1 MWIAATAI
9 GVGLLGVVLGALGP
23 AAANSSRVAQGS
35 SEGWQTVFSETFNS
49 PLAPGWEATDASSTD
64 GGEYHWGGETFT
76 YTSPITGVWCVGDGA
91 DGVSLTAG
99 TDVYPD
105 NVDSWLTY
113 GPIELTDVWDAY
125 MRFSWWLET
134 GGVQGGEGLAAEF
147 QTVERAQSAPE
158 DGDWLGW
165 CILSD
170 PDDLEACRGTYVS
183 GSIGRWLSGAV
194 PLGTYLPATSS
205 VTNTVW
211 IAFHF
216 TSDNDGV
223 AGRGAFVDD
232 VELRVNRGYRVA
244 LPLVRKDPAP
254 PVELLRNGGFEA
266 DWGEEESHR
275 VIVFPVDN
283 GPYETE
289 VGNIF
294 TPPGWLTWF
303 RHDPD
308 TWDQPE
314 VHDMAGATQE
324 IKQYRVRTGNSAMV
338 VFTFFRKHDAGFL
351 QQVDVEP
358 GTRLRASAFAHAW
371 SNDHNGPHPDDGL
384 WSEGPG
390 YDCGFALEGEAPD
403 TDWENFTFW
412 VGVDPTGGIDPYAD
426 TVVWGDGAHIYN
438 CYHKVPS
445 VEAEAQAHKV
455 TVFLRSQTLWRFKH
469 NDAYWDDVELTV
481 IDGGGQQMEWTY
493 PLVEGGAKVGVHSL
507 RPNEVGAFVQGLADG
522 GTRFPVV
529 KGVDDL
535 GWLSG
540 VKEAS
545 PETIIVARRTS
556 PIEGAPNVED
566 GATDLDE
573 MARALMSFVLDKI
586 TWDPR
591 LRGVVD
597 YWEVVN
603 EPDPPGPEGYRQL
616 SQLMI
621 KCMDL
626 AEKYGLKLAL
636 FSFNAGTP
644 EWDEMEAM
652 VETGVFDRA
661 REGGHILALHEGTFV
676 SHDPQ
681 EGWGQTIPGSP
692 EVEGAGALNFRYRYL
707 YHLLK
712 QRGEVVP
719 LVVSEWYC
727 GDEQSA
733 STETLV
739 DALKWYDGEASEDY
753 YFWAAGPFT
762 LGPTSGWGHTDYERV
777 YEGGLLDYMIEIKDR
792 QNAAPLVQSS
802 ADNLPSGLRRR

>member
-9 GVGLLGVVLGALGP
+9 GIGISGVVLGTLGS
-23 AAANSSRVAQGS
+23 AAAPSSGVAQGS
-35 SEGWQTVFSETFNS
+35 SEGWQTVLSETFTS
-49 PLAPGWEATDASSTD
+49 PLAPEWTFTDASGTD
-64 GGEYHWGGETFT
+64 GGEYKWGTEAFT
-76 YTSPITGVWCVGDGA
+76 YTSAGAGAWCVGGGA
-91 DGVSLTAG
+91 DGISLTAG
-99 TDVYPD
+99 SDVYPE

-113 GPIELTDVWDAY
+113 GPVKLGDVWDA
-125 MRFSWWLET
+125 RVEFNWWLET
-134 GGVQGGEGLAAEF
+134 GGAGTGRMQAAE
-147 QTVERAQSAPE
+147 AQAIRQVDSAPE
-158 DGDWLGW
+158 YGDWLGW
-165 CILSD
+165 CILTDGEDGES
-170 PDDLEACRGTYVS
+170 CRGTYLS
-183 GSIGRWLSGAV
+183 GSIGRWMRGTI
-194 PLGTYLPATSS
+194 PLEAYIPTTHG

-211 IAFHF
+211 VAFHF
-216 TSDNDGV
+216 TSDDDGV
-223 AGRGAFVDD
+223 AGRGAFLDD
-232 VELRVNRGYRVA
+232 VVLRVNHGYETV
-244 LPLVRKDPAP
+244 LPLVRKDPARAP
-254 PVELLRNGGFEA
+254 PAELLQNGGFEA
-266 DWGEEESHR
+266 DWEDGGTHR
-275 VIVFPVDN
+275 CLVFPDEG
-283 GPYETE
+283 GPYEKDK
-289 VGNIF
+289 GNVF

-303 RHDPD
+303 RHSPG
-308 TWDQPE
+308 TWDEPE
-314 VHDMAGATQE
+314 VGDAWKWE
-324 IKQYRVRTGNSAMV
+324 DPRRVHSGEKGLKL
-338 VFTFFRKHDAGFL
+338 FTFYRRHDAGLL

-358 GTRLRASAFAHAW
+358 GTLITVSAWAHAW
-371 SNDHNGPHPDDGL
+371 SNWQDGPHPSDPL

-438 CYHKVPS
+438 CYHQVPP
-445 VEAEAQAHKV
+445 VEAEALTHKV
-455 TVFLRSQTLWRFKH
+455 TVFLRSRTLWPFKH
-469 NDAYWDDVELTV
+469 NNAYWDDVELTV
-481 IDGGGQQMEWTY
+481 IDGGGQQTAWRY
-493 PLVEGGAKVGVHSL
+493 PVVEEGGKVGVHSL
-507 RPNEVGAFVQGLADG
+507 RPNEVGEFVQALVDG

-529 KGVDDL
+529 KAVDDL

-545 PETIIVARRTS
+545 PETIIVGRVTS
-556 PIEGAPNVED
+556 PIEGAPNVGDAE
-566 GATDLDE
+566 TDLDE
-573 MARALMSFVLDKI
+573 MANGLLSFILNKI
-586 TWDPR
+586 TRDPR

-603 EPDPPGPEGYRQL
+603 EPDPPRPEDYRRL
-616 SQLMI
+616 SQLMV

-676 SHDPQ
+676 THDPQ

-712 QRGEVVP
+712 RRGEVVP

-727 GDEQSA
+727 GDEESA

-753 YFWAAGPFT
+753 YFWAASPFT

-777 YEGGLLDYMIEIKDR
+777 YEGGLVDYMIEIKDR
-792 QNAAPLVQSS
+792 QNAAPLGQSS
-802 ADNLPSGLRRR
+802 VDSLPSGLLRR